1 MDHVDDITM
10 KTSRRI
16 YLLKQLKRV
25 GIDRKS
31 DCILLCAHKFRS
43 GIYMSGTCNSRVQN
57 SRFWT
62 FSEGAKRRK
71 RDHRV

>member
-10 KTSRRI
+10 KASRRI
-16 YLLKQLKRV
+16 YLLKKLKRV

-31 DCILLCAHKFRS
+31 DSILLCAHKFRS
-43 GIYMSGTCNSRVQN
+43 GICMLGTCNSRVQN

-62 FSEGAKRRK
+62 FSEDAKRRQ